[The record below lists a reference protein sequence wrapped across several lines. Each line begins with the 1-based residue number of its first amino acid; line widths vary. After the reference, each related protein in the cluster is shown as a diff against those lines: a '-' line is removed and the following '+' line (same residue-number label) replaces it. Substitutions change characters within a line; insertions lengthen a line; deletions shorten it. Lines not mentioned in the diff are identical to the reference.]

1 MLPYD
6 RAWHASCDVA
16 AALHASTMQAPN
28 LNSLPDHKGYR
39 RLFVLHELTDGHW
52 LVTAEGATDEHRF
65 GDRGLALGYAGLWAS
80 ANAPSQLIERRA
92 DGTLGTLKE
101 YD

>member
-1 MLPYD
+1 
-6 RAWHASCDVA
+6 
-16 AALHASTMQAPN
+16 MQSPIAPHRTG
-28 LNSLPDHKGYR
+28 HKGFR
-39 RLFVLHELTDGHW
+39 RLFVLQALADGQW
-52 LVTAEGATDEHRF
+52 LVTGEGSAEEHRF

-80 ANAPSQLIERRA
+80 ANAPSQLVERRA